1 MVTFLISKVVRFTLY
16 AHLSLHFG
24 GCPKGKLFVTT
35 DLVRG
40 LALFC
45 CRAWHTSRV
54 CRVCA
59 ISKRGLKRIAF
70 YFSPSSL
77 GSLRNNIV
85 NPPTTN
91 TPSSDKELLPNQTKT
106 KQVIKTTEPMIVVL
120 RLRNNRSIIVCLFC
134 VIRAGTECQD
144 TFCKSASPTKRWR
157 KLRRSPTK
165 LGS

>member
-1 MVTFLISKVVRFTLY
+1 MHI
-16 AHLSLHFG
+16 
-24 GCPKGKLFVTT
+24 KGLTIRNKKHSRFVTT

-45 CRAWHTSRV
+45 CRVWHTSRV

-59 ISKRGLKRIAF
+59 ILKRGLKPN
-70 YFSPSSL
+70 YSLPPSSL

-91 TPSSDKELLPNQTKT
+91 TPSSDKELLPNQTKM
-106 KQVIKTTEPMIVVL
+106 KQVIKTTEPMIVVF

-134 VIRAGTECQD
+134 VVRAGTECQD
-144 TFCKSASPTKRWR
+144 MFCK
-157 KLRRSPTK
+157 
-165 LGS
+165 

>member
-1 MVTFLISKVVRFTLY
+1 MHI
-16 AHLSLHFG
+16 
-24 GCPKGKLFVTT
+24 KGLTIRNKKHSRFVTT

-45 CRAWHTSRV
+45 CRVWHTSRV

-59 ISKRGLKRIAF
+59 ILKRGLKPN
-70 YFSPSSL
+70 YSLPPSSL
-77 GSLRNNIV
+77 GSLRNNIA

-91 TPSSDKELLPNQTKT
+91 TPSSDKELLPNQTNT
-106 KQVIKTTEPMIVVL
+106 KQVIKTTEPMIVVF
-120 RLRNNRSIIVCLFC
+120 RLRNSRSIIVCLFC
-134 VIRAGTECQD
+134 VVRAGIECQD

-165 LGS
+165 